1 MDARSHA
8 LALLERQLKQFPS
21 LDPKEVAFAYQ
32 DSMQMRSC
40 GMSPEWQ
47 LYTMQQKMY
56 LGKLSDA
63 LLKICV
69 ERFGNYTDS
78 A

>member
-47 LYTMQQKMY
+47 FYTLQQRMY
-56 LGKLSDA
+56 LSDLSDA
-63 LLKICV
+63 LLKICF

-78 A
+78 V

>member
-8 LALLERQLKQFPS
+8 LALLERQLEEFS
-21 LDPKEVAFAYQ
+21 HLEPKKVAFAYQ

-47 LYTMQQKMY
+47 FYTMQQKMY

-63 LLKICV
+63 ILEICV

-78 A
+78 V